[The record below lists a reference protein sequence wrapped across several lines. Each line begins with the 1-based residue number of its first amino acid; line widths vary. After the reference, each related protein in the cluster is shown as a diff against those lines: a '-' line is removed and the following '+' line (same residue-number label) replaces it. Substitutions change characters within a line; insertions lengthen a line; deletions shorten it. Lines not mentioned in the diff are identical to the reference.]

1 MSMPKIIVP
10 VLALLLLAA
19 ALAMPPSVTP
29 RRSPEFL
36 ISNPSDPSGK
46 TTLLSSLKGKVVVLD
61 FWFVQSDHCLRVA
74 KVLNQLNSEL
84 GPRGFQALGVV
95 FDPPNMRESAGRLI
109 QPTVNYLKLGYPVGY
124 AGKTEIDTYLGRTG
138 NQILS
143 IPQIVVI
150 DRAGFIRMATGDRV
164 DPNLEDENSLRTLL
178 DGLLKENPPPATQTK
193 PSAQSKKTG

>member
-29 RRSPEFL
+29 RKSPEFL

-61 FWFVQSDHCLRVA
+61 FWFIQSDHCLRVA

-95 FDPPNMRESAGRLI
+95 FDPPNMGESAGRFI

-138 NQILS
+138 DQILS

-150 DRAGFIRMATGDRV
+150 DRAGFIRAATGDRV

-193 PSAQSKKTG
+193 PPAKTRKTR

>member
-10 VLALLLLAA
+10 VLALLLFAA
-19 ALAMPPSVTP
+19 ALAMPPSVAP

-61 FWFVQSDHCLRVA
+61 FWFIQSDHCLRVA

-84 GPRGFQALGVV
+84 EPRGFQALGVV
-95 FDPPNMRESAGRLI
+95 FDPPNAKDTEGRLI

-124 AGKTEIDTYLGRTG
+124 ASKTEVDSYLGRTG
-138 NQILS
+138 DRILS

-164 DPNLEDENSLRTLL
+164 DPNLEDEDSLRTLL

-193 PSAQSKKTG
+193 PSAKTKTR